1 VEEIGVFINTQA
13 AATACAPVMPILPRV
28 DVSSYAARDS
38 GIARKSISGCDDAG
52 CVCAHGGMRIYLR
65 LYFRVVSAA
74 LQTPL
79 FPYFPP
85 KKQIIKSDRRNIFV
99 IKALTL
105 RKKILYLYTN
115 LNINN
120 HA

>member
-65 LYFRVVSAA
+65 LYFRGVSAA

-85 KKQIIKSDRRNIFV
+85 KKQMIKSDRRNIFV